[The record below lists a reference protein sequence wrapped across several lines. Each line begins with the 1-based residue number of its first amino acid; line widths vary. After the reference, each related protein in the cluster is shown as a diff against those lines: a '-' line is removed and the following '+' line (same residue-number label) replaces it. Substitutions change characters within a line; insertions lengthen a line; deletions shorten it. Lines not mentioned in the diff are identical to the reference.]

1 MGLGSDVLSSPLR
14 PTHQILGDILNGANI
29 IRCLYC
35 KIHSPSISKGGIEC
49 LAYFQ
54 LFSEGLGSEK
64 NILGNAELVL
74 PLGFILFYS
83 APPPFI

>member
-1 MGLGSDVLSSPLR
+1 MVQISSVAFIARFTAPLSPR
-14 PTHQILGDILNGANI
+14 
-29 IRCLYC
+29 
-35 KIHSPSISKGGIEC
+35 GGIEC